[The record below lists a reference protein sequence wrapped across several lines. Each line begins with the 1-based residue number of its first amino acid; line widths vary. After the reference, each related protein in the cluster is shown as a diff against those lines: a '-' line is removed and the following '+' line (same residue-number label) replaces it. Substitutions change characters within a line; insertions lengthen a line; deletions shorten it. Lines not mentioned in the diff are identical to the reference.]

1 MSDYPSVN
9 FIADEEPP
17 IMSILQVFVN
27 DQSQIEYDRSK
38 PLPPK
43 QVEYLDKMDTEMNS
57 GFELAGE
64 KIAEPDLLQ
73 RAQFVAGYLAQAL
86 FGENDQMIAASCS
99 WLAVRLPD
107 LKQVKIIEDDNQISI
122 DLVFDEERVN
132 QVKVDLQMPSKG
144 KPLH

>member
-1 MSDYPSVN
+1 MQVIVN
-9 FIADEEPP
+9 G
-17 IMSILQVFVN
+17 
-27 DQSQIEYDRSK
+27 QSQIEYDRNK
-38 PLPPK
+38 PLPEK
-43 QVEYLDKMDTEMNS
+43 QLEYLDKMDKEMDS

-64 KIAEPDLLQ
+64 RIDAPDLLQ

-99 WLAVRLPD
+99 WIAIRLPD
-107 LKQVKIIEDDNQISI
+107 LKQVKIIEADEQISI

-132 QVKVDLQMPSKG
+132 QVKVDLNMPSKG